1 MSKPAARVVKLRD
14 LLPDDKNANKG
25 TERGLRLLDDSLRE
39 DGAGRGI
46 LIDRN
51 NRIVAGNKTV
61 ERAIDDGFEEI
72 IIVPTDGR
80 QLVAT
85 QRVDVDLDSPQGRR
99 MALRDNRVS
108 EVDLAWDADVL
119 KELGADVNLS
129 DLWREDELAELLEQ
143 ADDLSREDSA
153 EDADTPD
160 DLLFHRYDVPDAVW
174 ASDNEYGIPLLDMK
188 MQANAF
194 DTPILAWVGQGVSQK
209 QQRHKGFT
217 VHFYVDDFQFNALWS
232 SPYKL
237 LNVGCVTAVEPNFS
251 IYDETPRA
259 VALYQIYRKRWLAR
273 WWQQMGIRC
282 VVDLNISRQH
292 YDIAL
297 LGVPQGWAWYA
308 TRGYTERMDST
319 IAEYEMAVK
328 HADGNTVNFMV
339 YGGGKQVKALCQERG
354 WLWLPEARDQGK
366 DKVKHGEG

>member
-108 EVDLAWDADVL
+108 EVDLEWDADVL
-119 KELGADVNLS
+119 KELGDDIDLSTMFADH
-129 DLWREDELAELLEQ
+129 ELAELLG
-143 ADDLSREDSA
+143 DIS
-153 EDADTPD
+153 
-160 DLLFHRYDVPDAVW
+160 
-174 ASDNEYGIPLLDMK
+174 
-188 MQANAF
+188 
-194 DTPILAWVGQGVSQK
+194 GV
-209 QQRHKGFT
+209 
-217 VHFYVDDFQFNALWS
+217 
-232 SPYKL
+232 
-237 LNVGCVTAVEPNFS
+237 NFKE
-251 IYDETPRA
+251 YDETA
-259 VALYQIYRKRWLAR
+259 
-273 WWQQMGIRC
+273 
-282 VVDLNISRQH
+282 
-292 YDIAL
+292 
-297 LGVPQGWAWYA
+297 
-308 TRGYTERMDST
+308 
-319 IAEYEMAVK
+319 
-328 HADGNTVNFMV
+328 ADDVECCECPNCGHKFP
-339 YGGGKQVKALCQERG
+339 K
-354 WLWLPEARDQGK
+354 
-366 DKVKHGEG
+366 